1 MLEGDF
7 HVSQVNDEETGEDL
21 RPWTLFGSKGGA
33 PHSQKKNENVKKK
46 LDELYAKRKN
56 IYNLANYKVD
66 CDKLSINEIVKKI
79 MTIYEY
85 DKR

>member
-1 MLEGDF
+1 MNYMQNG
-7 HVSQVNDEETGEDL
+7 
-21 RPWTLFGSKGGA
+21 
-33 PHSQKKNENVKKK
+33 
-46 LDELYAKRKN
+46 KN

-66 CDKLSINEIVKKI
+66 CDKLSIKEVVKKI